1 MDMNRRSSFRI
12 ATKKSMKFYKP
23 LKNVGKYQEMILI
36 LNHFNHNDL
45 PYVWLSKIE
54 KGMYAHFLDYEKQ
67 RKRTQA
73 FFSAVG
79 CCNTIQHLYHLYD
92 PHVAGI
98 YCPFIEKLIDDSTH
112 PTINKAFVHDPTHP
126 LLASS
131 DKGIDLI
138 FVPSIYSA
146 VDSWKQCL
154 TEDELV
160 VINNLRIACTDLWL
174 LLDFQLNEKFT
185 IRSAIDAVSKMKTQ
199 YHHDVLHLRY
209 SYHTISMCAEVHNFT
224 SDRKKKVIKK
234 GVVIQQGMVKMV
246 RSVLLKNSP
255 KAAFSK
261 IVIPLTKIAEFY
273 LHQLPFGLFEHK
285 LPAAGSFFNRECSYL
300 SLNIYFDEQSWIG
313 CPKCFYSKSK
323 KMWMPITDNHRGLYL
338 HKDYNNWS
346 FGVILVFGCDIN
358 GFDQRYVT
366 YALRLPCP
374 GWSLIL
380 GDYRHLLH
388 AVSSDTAG
396 LRFSLVIANHGS
408 AVRGIDEYGKRVLLR
423 NKDTYNKPVCI

>member
-1 MDMNRRSSFRI
+1 M
-12 ATKKSMKFYKP
+12 
-23 LKNVGKYQEMILI
+23 
-36 LNHFNHNDL
+36 
-45 PYVWLSKIE
+45 
-54 KGMYAHFLDYEKQ
+54 
-67 RKRTQA
+67 
-73 FFSAVG
+73 
-79 CCNTIQHLYHLYD
+79 
-92 PHVAGI
+92 
-98 YCPFIEKLIDDSTH
+98 
-112 PTINKAFVHDPTHP
+112 
-126 LLASS
+126 
-131 DKGIDLI
+131 
-138 FVPSIYSA
+138 
-146 VDSWKQCL
+146 
-154 TEDELV
+154 

-174 LLDFQLNEKFT
+174 LLDFQLDEKFT
-185 IRSAIDAVSKMKTQ
+185 IKSAIDAVSKMKTQ

-224 SDRKKKVIKK
+224 SNRKKKVIKK

-273 LHQLPFGLFEHK
+273 LHQLPVGLFEHK
-285 LPAAGSFFNRECSYL
+285 LPAAGSFFNRDCSYL
-300 SLNIYFDEQSWIG
+300 SLNIYFDEKSWIG

-323 KMWMPITDNHRGLYL
+323 KRWMPITDNHRGLYL

-380 GDYRHLLH
+380 GDYRNLLH
-388 AVSSDTAG
+388 AVSSGTAG
-396 LRFSLVIANHGS
+396 LRFSLVITNHRS
-408 AVRGIDEYGKRVLLR
+408 AVRGIDEYGKKVLLR
-423 NKDTYNKPVCI
+423 NKDTYNKPVSIKDEW